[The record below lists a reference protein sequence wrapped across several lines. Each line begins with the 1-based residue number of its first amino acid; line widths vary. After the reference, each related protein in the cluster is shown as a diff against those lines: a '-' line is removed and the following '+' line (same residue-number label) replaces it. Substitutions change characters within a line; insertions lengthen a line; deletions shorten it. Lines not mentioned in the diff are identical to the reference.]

1 MNHVINIIGI
11 CGSVGIAIA
20 FIPQTYKTI
29 TSDDNHSVSFSMIFL
44 TFLSSICMTIYSIY
58 YYILPMI
65 ITNISVLINTFIIMV
80 AFIYKKNNST
90 Q

>member
-1 MNHVINIIGI
+1 MNNVINIIGI
-11 CGSVGIAIA
+11 SGSVGIAIA

-29 TSDDNHSVSFSMIFL
+29 TSEENHSVSFAMIFL
-44 TFLSSICMTIYSIY
+44 TFLSSICMTIFSIY
-58 YYILPMI
+58 YFIVPML
-65 ITNISVLINTFIIMV
+65 ITNISVLINTFIIML

>member
-1 MNHVINIIGI
+1 MNYVINIIGI

-29 TSDDNHSVSFSMIFL
+29 TSDDNHSVSFAMIFL
-44 TFLSSICMTIYSIY
+44 TFSSSICMTIFSIY
-58 YYILPMI
+58 YLILPMI
-65 ITNISVLINTFIIMV
+65 ITNISVLFNTFIIMV
-80 AFIYKKNNST
+80 AFMYKKNNST